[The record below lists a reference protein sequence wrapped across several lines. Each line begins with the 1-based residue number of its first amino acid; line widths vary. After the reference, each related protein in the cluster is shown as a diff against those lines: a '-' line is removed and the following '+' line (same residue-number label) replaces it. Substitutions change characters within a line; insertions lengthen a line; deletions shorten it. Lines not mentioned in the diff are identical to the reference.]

1 MNINKEIKELILKEG
16 VKQDWIASKFGVTKQ
31 TVSNWVNKEDMKF
44 NTAQEVLGLLGYEFL
59 IRKKED

>member
-16 VKQDWIASKFGVTKQ
+16 IKQDWIASRFGVTKQ

-44 NTAQEVLGLLGYEFL
+44 NTAQEVLELLGYEFK
-59 IRKKED
+59 IVKKED